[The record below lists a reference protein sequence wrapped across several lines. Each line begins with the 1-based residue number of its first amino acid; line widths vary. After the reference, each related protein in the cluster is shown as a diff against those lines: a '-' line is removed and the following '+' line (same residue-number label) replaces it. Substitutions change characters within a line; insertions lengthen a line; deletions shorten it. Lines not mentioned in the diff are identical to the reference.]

1 MMDKSSVTKCKH
13 FRRFCIAK
21 CVTRE
26 IKETT
31 FYNFESQSLQCRRT
45 HNLSRTWTTIGQR
58 QRESRV
64 LRTIRWKHPRVY
76 VFTVR
81 IYIYIYIFRS
91 SLAVGTNDDSA
102 AATSNFRLA
111 RITSEIY
118 TRRVEE
124 LN

>member
-1 MMDKSSVTKCKH
+1 MDKLGITKYKH
-13 FRRFCIAK
+13 FRDFCIAK
-21 CVTRE
+21 CITRE

-45 HNLSRTWTTIGQR
+45 RNLSRTWTTIGQR

-76 VFTVR
+76 VFTIR
-81 IYIYIYIFRS
+81 IYIFRS
-91 SLAVGTNDDSA
+91 SLAVGTNNDSA

-111 RITSEIY
+111 WITSEIY